1 MSEEYSPEFYEVLRK
16 IERGC
21 IEIAKKFGLPRNII
35 SHIINVENEWAWS
48 IRTAALI
55 EIFVNG
61 HVKHDL
67 FKRGN
72 WLDSEKQS
80 YEEFIDNHS
89 LGGAT
94 GLLRL
99 LEI

>member
-21 IEIAKKFGLPRNII
+21 IEIEEKFGLPRNII
-35 SHIINVENEWAWS
+35 SPIINVENEWAWS

-55 EIFVNG
+55 EIFVKE

-94 GLLRL
+94 GLFAVG
-99 LEI
+99 